1 MSNFQ
6 NTQESIV
13 RQSQLKFVQDYLVS
27 NNIRLPLKEIIG
39 ITNVMVDYCLQGWSK
54 ELRERIEACDK
65 HIQSQLVELGVVD

>member
-1 MSNFQ
+1 MSNYQ

-27 NNIRLPLKEIIG
+27 NNIRLPLKDIIA

-65 HIQSQLVELGVVD
+65 HIQSQLVQLGVID

>member
-1 MSNFQ
+1 MSNYQ

-27 NNIRLPLKEIIG
+27 NNIRLPLKDIIA

>member
-54 ELRERIEACDK
+54 ELKERIEACDN
-65 HIQSQLVELGVVD
+65 HIQSHLANIGLID

>member
-1 MSNFQ
+1 MSNYQ

-27 NNIRLPLKEIIG
+27 NNIRLPLKDIIA

-65 HIQSQLVELGVVD
+65 HIQSQLVQKTMM